1 MTENGV
7 ARVSRAAR
15 RLPGRGRG
23 ATVTLAGA
31 FAMVVAIGPSTA
43 LQAQDAGGMD
53 EEVAPYTDR
62 VEIIRTAFG
71 VPHVLADDLG
81 AMGYGLAWAMTED
94 YREEVL
100 EALLDSNGRW
110 ALAAGRDEI
119 DGDFAGR
126 LDHAFAEATYH
137 LLPADV
143 RAVYAGF
150 AAGVNDYVRANP
162 DSLADWARP
171 EFTPHD
177 VAARDIG
184 VWDQGAVS
192 DFLELREEEPIDAG
206 AGGAGDDDGR
216 TASDSDRLHR
226 WLRAG
231 ERPGEGDPEVGSNA
245 WALAPE
251 RTASGNAILLRNPHL
266 SWTAGYYEAHVRVPG
281 VIDFYGDFRVGGP
294 FTTIGGFNRRLGF
307 ATTNNYPVLEEI
319 YALVRDSLN
328 PDAYLFD
335 GGSIEIDRRPVT
347 VEYRRE
353 NGTVGTETRDMPHT
367 PLGPIIY
374 EVPDTFYVVKAH
386 GLSQYRVGE
395 QWLRMMQASTFA
407 EWTEA
412 MKIRAKVSSNLTYAD
427 ADGVIHL
434 VWNAAT
440 PDLPHEPSDH
450 PVLATSSADVWT
462 GLHPYDA
469 LPQLTNPPGGYVQN
483 ANDPPYYTNLRHVL
497 PREDYPAH
505 FPDPVLRFRSQN
517 SLELIDTDDVLSLDD
532 VIELKHDMGMVI
544 ADRMKDDLVR
554 VLRAR
559 GGWSGEAAR
568 AVETLAAWDN
578 TASRDSRGSSLFEL
592 WVNRYM
598 RAVPDSLQFDVPWS
612 EDEPMTTPRGV
623 GDEDAAVEAFAGA
636 LEEAE
641 ERWGGWDV
649 TWGDVHRIRPDSSDI
664 DLPVGGC
671 ASALGCFRV
680 VGFEDDDD
688 GMYAGYRGDGW
699 VIAVE
704 FAEVPVARSVL
715 LYGNSN
721 RPGSPRFYDQA
732 ELFSE
737 GGMKPVLFTVEDVE
751 AGVVERYRPGAALR
765 Y

>member
-1 MTENGV
+1 MT
-7 ARVSRAAR
+7 ARTLVLLATLA
-15 RLPGRGRG
+15 LPGVFG
-23 ATVTLAGA
+23 TLALPGLLGA
-31 FAMVVAIGPSTA
+31 QEAPS
-43 LQAQDAGGMD
+43 DASGS
-53 EEVAPYTDR
+53 EAYSAR
-62 VEIIRTAFG
+62 VEIIRTEYG
-71 VPHVLADDLG
+71 VPHILADDLG
-81 AMGYGLAWAMTED
+81 AMGYGLAWVMTED

-100 EALLDSNGRW
+100 EALLRSNGRW
-110 ALAAGRDEI
+110 GLAAGPEEM

-126 LDHAFAEATYH
+126 LDHAFAEETYH

-162 DSLADWARP
+162 EALPDWARP

-184 VWDQGAVS
+184 VWDQGAVE
-192 DFLELREEEPIDAG
+192 DFLELREEAAAGSLEPIGAEAG
-206 AGGAGDDDGR
+206 AAREAMGPVDSPP
-216 TASDSDRLHR
+216 SDSDLLHR
-226 WLRAG
+226 WLQGGERAG
-231 ERPGEGDPEVGSNA
+231 EADPEVGSNA

-281 VIDFYGDFRVGGP
+281 VLDFYGDFRVGGP
-294 FTTIGGFNRRLGF
+294 FTTIGGFNRRLGW
-307 ATTNNYPVLEEI
+307 ATTNNYPVLEEV

-328 PDAYLFD
+328 PEAYLFD
-335 GGSIEIDRRPVT
+335 GGSVAIDRRPVT
-347 VEYRRE
+347 VEYRRDD
-353 NGTVGTETRDMPHT
+353 GTIGRQTRDMPRT
-367 PLGPIIY
+367 PLGPVIA
-374 EVPDTFYVVKAH
+374 EVPDTVYVVKAH
-386 GLSQYRVGE
+386 GLTQYRVGE
-395 QWLRMMQASTFA
+395 QWLRMMEASTFD

-450 PVLATSSADVWT
+450 PVLARTSEDVWT
-462 GLHPYDA
+462 RLHRYDA

-483 ANDPPYYTNLRHVL
+483 SNDPPYYTNLRQIL
-497 PREDYPAH
+497 PREAFPAH

-532 VIELKHDMGMVI
+532 LMELKHDLGMVI
-544 ADRMKDDLVR
+544 ADRMKDDLMR
-554 VLRAR
+554 VLRER
-559 GGWSGEAAR
+559 GGWDEDAEGAIQAM
-568 AVETLAAWDN
+568 ADWDD
-578 TASRDSRGSSLFEL
+578 TASPDSRGSSLFEL
-592 WVNRYM
+592 WVNQYM
-598 RAVPDSLQFDVPWS
+598 REVPDSLQFEVEWS

-623 GDEDAAVEAFAGA
+623 GDDEAAVGAFQDA
-636 LEEAE
+636 LEEAD
-641 ERWGGWDV
+641 ERWGTWDV
-649 TWGDVHRIRPDSSDI
+649 TWGEVHRIRPDSGDI

-680 VGFEDDDD
+680 VGFQDDED
-688 GMYAGYRGDGW
+688 GKYAGYRGDGW
-699 VIAVE
+699 VVAVE
-704 FAEVPVARSVL
+704 FADRPVARSVL

-721 RPGSPRFYDQA
+721 RPDSPRYYDQA

-737 GGMKPVLFTVEDVE
+737 MRMKPVLFELEDVE
-751 AGVVERYRPGAALR
+751 AGAVERYRPGG
-765 Y
+765 

>member
-1 MTENGV
+1 MLTMSGMP
-7 ARVSRAAR
+7 RVAR
-15 RLPGRGRG
+15 RLVGRKLGAVLRAAAMCVFA
-23 ATVTLAGA
+23 ATV
-31 FAMVVAIGPSTA
+31 VPSTP
-43 LQAQDAGGMD
+43 LHAQLAPGAGGD
-53 EEVAPYTDR
+53 GASYTDR
-62 VEIIRTAFG
+62 VEIIRTEFG
-71 VPHVLADDLG
+71 VPHIFADDLG

-94 YREEVL
+94 YRDEVL
-100 EALLDSNGRW
+100 EALLSSNGRW
-110 ALAAGRDEI
+110 ALATGPEEI

-137 LLPADV
+137 LLPPDV
-143 RAVYAGF
+143 RQVYAGF
-150 AAGVNDYVRANP
+150 AAGVNDYVRSNP
-162 DSLADWARP
+162 DSLPDWARP

-192 DFLELREEEPIDAG
+192 DFLELREEPIAAG
-206 AGGAGDDDGR
+206 APEDGEGR
-216 TASDSDRLHR
+216 TAAASDRLHR
-226 WLRAG
+226 WIEGA

-281 VIDFYGDFRVGGP
+281 VLDFYGDFRVGGP
-294 FTTIGGFNRRLGF
+294 FTTIGGFNQRLGW
-307 ATTNNYPVLEEI
+307 ATTNNYPVLEEV

-335 GGSIEIDRRPVT
+335 GGSVAIDRRPVT
-347 VEYRRE
+347 VEYRRGD
-353 NGTVGTETRDMPHT
+353 GTVGTASRDMPYT
-367 PLGPIIY
+367 PLGPIIH

-407 EWTEA
+407 EWTDA

-462 GLHPYDA
+462 SLYPYDA

-483 ANDPPYYTNLRHVL
+483 ANDPPYYTNLRQVL

-532 VIELKHDMGMVI
+532 LVELKHDMGMVI

-559 GGWSGEAAR
+559 GGWSDDAEN
-568 AVETLAAWDN
+568 AVQTLAAWDN

-623 GDEDAAVEAFAGA
+623 GDEDAAAQAFAGA

-641 ERWGGWDV
+641 ERWGTWDV

-680 VGFEDDDD
+680 VGFEDDED
-688 GMYAGYRGDGW
+688 GRYAGYRGDGW
-699 VIAVE
+699 VVAVE
-704 FAEVPVARSVL
+704 FADVPVARSVL

-737 GGMKPVLFTVEDVE
+737 RRMKPVLFTVEDVE
-751 AGVVERYRPGAALR
+751 DGVVERYRPGSELR
-765 Y
+765 R